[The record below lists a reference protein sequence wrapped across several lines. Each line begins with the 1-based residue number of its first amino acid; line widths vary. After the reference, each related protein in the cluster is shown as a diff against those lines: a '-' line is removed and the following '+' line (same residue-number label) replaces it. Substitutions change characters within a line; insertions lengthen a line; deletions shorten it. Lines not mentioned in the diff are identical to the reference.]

1 MHRVAVTQDLALP
14 VERVYAH
21 LAKHENLAALF
32 GADVLDVR
40 PGPAGR
46 HGEGSVRRM
55 RVKPLPAFEETTTRL
70 VPNELIHY
78 RITAGGILRDHDGNI
93 SLQRLG
99 TGSRV
104 HYVIDFRAAVP
115 GLGPVVQRSLERS
128 LRSNL
133 PKLDT
138 RA

>member
-14 VERVYAH
+14 VDRVYEH
-21 LAKHENLAALF
+21 LVKHENLAALF
-32 GADVLDVR
+32 GAEVLDVR

-46 HGEGSVRRM
+46 DGEGSVRRM
-55 RVKPLPAFEETTTRL
+55 RVKPLPAFEETTTNL

-99 TGSRV
+99 SGSRL
-104 HYVIDFRAAVP
+104 HYVIDFRVVVP
-115 GLGPVVQRSLERS
+115 GLGPVVKRSLERS
-128 LRSNL
+128 LRTNL
-133 PKLDT
+133 PTLDSL
-138 RA
+138 A

>member
-1 MHRVAVTQDLALP
+1 MHRVAVTQDLSLP
-14 VERVYAH
+14 VDRVYDH
-21 LAKHENLAALF
+21 LVKHENLAALF

-46 HGEGSVRRM
+46 DGEGSVRRM
-55 RVKPLPAFEETTTRL
+55 RIKPLPAFEETTTTL

-99 TGSRV
+99 SGSRL
-104 HYVIDFRAAVP
+104 HYVIDFRSALP
-115 GLGPVVQRSLERS
+115 GLGSVIQRSIERN
-128 LRSNL
+128 LRTNL
-133 PKLDT
+133 PKLDSQ
-138 RA
+138 A

>member
-1 MHRVAVTQDLALP
+1 MHRVAVTQDFALP
-14 VERVYAH
+14 VDRVFDH
-21 LAKHENLAALF
+21 LVKHENLAALF
-32 GADVLDVR
+32 GAEVLDVR

-46 HGEGSVRRM
+46 DGEGSVRRM

-78 RITAGGILRDHDGNI
+78 RITAGGILRDHDGNV
-93 SLQRLG
+93 SFQRLG

-104 HYVIDFRAAVP
+104 HYVIDFRAALP

-128 LRSNL
+128 LRTNL
-133 PKLDT
+133 PKLET
-138 RA
+138 PA

>member
-1 MHRVAVTQDLALP
+1 MHRVAVSQDLALP
-14 VERVYAH
+14 VERVYYH
-21 LAKHENLAALF
+21 LVRHENLAALF
-32 GADVLDVR
+32 GAEVLDVR

-46 HGEGSVRRM
+46 DGEGSVRRM
-55 RVKPLPAFEETTTRL
+55 RVKPLPAFEETTTTL

-93 SLQRLG
+93 SLQPLG

-115 GLGPVVQRSLERS
+115 GLGPILKRSLERS
-128 LRSNL
+128 LRTNL
-133 PKLDT
+133 PTLD
-138 RA
+138 AQA

>member
-14 VERVYAH
+14 VDRVFDH
-21 LAKHENLAALF
+21 LVKHENLAALF
-32 GADVLDVR
+32 GAEVLEVR
-40 PGPAGR
+40 PGATGR
-46 HGEGSVRRM
+46 DGEGSVRRM

-93 SLQRLG
+93 SFQRLG
-99 TGSRV
+99 DGSRI

-115 GLGPVVQRSLERS
+115 GLGPVVKRSLERS
-128 LRSNL
+128 LRTNL
-133 PKLDT
+133 PALD
-138 RA
+138 RKA